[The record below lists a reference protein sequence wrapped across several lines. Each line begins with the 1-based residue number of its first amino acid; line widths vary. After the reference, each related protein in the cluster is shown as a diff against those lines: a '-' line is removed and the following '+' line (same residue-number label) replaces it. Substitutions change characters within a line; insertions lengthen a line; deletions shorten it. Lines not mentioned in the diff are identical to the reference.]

1 MKSSSPQRVAVVGGG
16 IFGVSTALHLA
27 RGGAEAWL
35 ITEGAFADGASGR
48 SLSWLNSARLR
59 SAHYHQLRMIGIDRY
74 RTLAAGRP
82 DAAWLRFNGGLTW
95 DADDEF
101 NAIASVFVHER
112 NIGYDARLLEP
123 ERVAAATPGVDA
135 RAITPQGAIFN
146 PGEGW
151 VDLPALIGVLL
162 EEFTALGGR
171 AAASKGPAAV
181 ETKNGRASGVALADG
196 ERIAADAIV
205 LAVGAAAPKTL
216 AQFGARIPTSTP
228 ISLLLRTEALRHPLR
243 AVLNTPRVAI
253 RPEPG
258 GGFVLDLPGPKRK
271 CASATTEPTR
281 SRTTRSEDC
290 SRRLPACSKAIRNW
304 RSRAMASARNRFPA
318 TATLCSASSTKRQA
332 SMSLS
337 ATAAPPSAS
346 SQETCSP
353 TRSSLAARI
362 PCSCR
367 FGRDDLTSK
376 ASLTLWSPPRC
387 KIFPRRPRSLPRLR
401 RHRLG

>member
-1 MKSSSPQRVAVVGGG
+1 MNAPRPPRREKAGSMKSSSPQRVAVVGGG
-16 IFGVSTALHLA
+16 IFGVSTALHLV

-35 ITEGAFADGASGR
+35 VTEGAFADGASGR

-59 SAHYHQLRMIGIDRY
+59 SPHYHQLRMIGIDRY

-95 DADDEF
+95 DADDES
-101 NAIASVFVHER
+101 NEIASVFVHER

-216 AQFGARIPTSTP
+216 AQFGARIPDSTP
-228 ISLLLRTEALRHPLR
+228 ISLLLRTQPLSHPLR

-258 GGFVLDLPGPKRK
+258 GGFVLDSAWSEEEVRIHDDGTYSVEDDTLRRLLAEASAVLEGNPRLTLASYGVGPKPIPGDGDPVLGELDK
-271 CASATTEPTR
+271 TPGLNVAFSH
-281 SRTTRSEDC
+281 SG
-290 SRRLPACSKAIRNW
+290 
-304 RSRAMASARNRFPA
+304 
-318 TATLCSASSTKRQA
+318 ATLGLIAGE
-332 SMSLS
+332 L
-337 ATAAPPSAS
+337 
-346 SQETCSP
+346 
-353 TRSSLAARI
+353 LADAI
-362 PCSCR
+362 LA
-367 FGRDDLTSK
+367 GRPHPL
-376 ASLTLWSPPRC
+376 LLP
-387 KIFPRRPRSLPRLR
+387 FRP
-401 RHRLG
+401 GQFNV